1 MRATLGR
8 STRSAYVGTVL
19 DCWMPLSSAVVA
31 ASAAVTAVGR
41 VVVDSLTARLLI
53 TDSADQRD

>member
-19 DCWMPLSSAVVA
+19 DCGMPTSSAVVA
-31 ASAAVTAVGR
+31 VSAAFTAVGR
-41 VVVDSLTARLLI
+41 VVVDSLTCPS
-53 TDSADQRD
+53 TDHRFC